1 MLKKGK
7 MLELSEKTIVFFCL
21 SVLVSNVLYL
31 SYLSVAA
38 FFWHCTSD
46 VQCIQ
51 MAS

>member
-7 MLELSEKTIVFFCL
+7 MLELSGKTIVFCL